1 MACSK
6 AIRAACKQE
15 AFSFRDLET
24 QVPVPH
30 SGTVGFLA
38 ELSLSSGY
46 RDGGTLARQGANLPQ
61 EGSDFCGSSFLR
73 VNAQLLLRS
82 TLRVSLRVDLP
93 RSLEQAQPGALRKG
107 PSPPSPPQAGPMHGG
122 SMEGL
127 GSPSTGSLDRSQG
140 LRAERSPQPWDFAVV
155 MCTCWPFV

>member
-1 MACSK
+1 MAYSK

-107 PSPPSPPQAGPMHGG
+107 PSPPSVWPRRLGLCMVAQWRAWEALPQGAWTEAKAFVLSAH
-122 SMEGL
+122 L
-127 GSPSTGSLDRSQG
+127 SPGTSL
-140 LRAERSPQPWDFAVV
+140 W
-155 MCTCWPFV
+155 